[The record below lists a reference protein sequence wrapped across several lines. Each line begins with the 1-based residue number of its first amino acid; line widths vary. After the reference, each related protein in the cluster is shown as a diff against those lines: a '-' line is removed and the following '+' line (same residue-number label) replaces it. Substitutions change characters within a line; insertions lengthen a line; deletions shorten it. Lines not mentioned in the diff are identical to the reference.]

1 MERLHSHVKIY
12 SVSVDSFITL
22 TIGYGMIIPSSR
34 KRLVNALMNSCFI
47 LYCWENSLLVYGN
60 HN

>member
-47 LYCWENSLLVYGN
+47 LY
-60 HN
+60 